1 MAKKAA
7 TRTATRSR
15 KPAAKRAAARTPDN
29 MSVWKG
35 IVTKAWKDPAFR
47 DRLIDDPNGVLAEY
61 GFKQK
66 KGTSY
71 RVVAELLSAGAK
83 ARAWTFSDQRMAE
96 GFADVLSEVVA

>member
-71 RVVAELLSAGAK
+71 RVVADSKDTKHLILPESAKSLRVKPVSGGK
-83 ARAWTFSDQRMAE
+83 QPDP
-96 GFADVLSEVVA
+96 GF